1 MTFFHLILE
10 VFKSY
15 DYRDKLIAAF
25 AVALLLLMIVKMML
39 FPYGFFGF
47 GQPNVYTE
55 GLVSQS
61 GIQNVNPLFVDYN
74 EADREV
80 SSLVFS
86 GLMKFDPDKQAIVDD
101 MATLSIS
108 EDKKNYTFTV
118 RDGIRWHDGEA
129 VTAKDAYFT
138 FHDVIGDL
146 GFQNEILKTNF
157 AGVKVDLIDDMT
169 IRFTLEKPNTF
180 FVTNFTVG
188 LLPQH
193 ILGSIDPAT
202 ILQNGFNKKPIGT
215 GPYMVVDPVK
225 SFSDGSMQITLERY
239 SAYYGEVSEIEFMK
253 FISYPS
259 MNALVEE
266 LSSVNSVTKIAGEYV
281 SNFASNGRFTL
292 LPYELPQYT
301 AVFMN
306 MESSILKDNQNV
318 RLALQKAVDKQKL
331 LESFLD
337 KVPIDT
343 PLMELDQSDWVYQPN
358 VEQAQGA
365 LKEAGYLYKR
375 SDKDQT
381 GIRYDDDG
389 NPLELNFI
397 VRAYNDGTPQY
408 EEVTKVIGFLTDAW
422 RGIGVGLKLEFL
434 DADAFHERVASRSYD
449 LLFVGQSLGYN
460 LDTYSYWHSTQANP
474 LGQNFS
480 NYKSFRV
487 DKLIESI
494 RMMFDDSEREEDLK
508 ELAVKIKEDIPAIFL
523 YRPVYYYATDCKVE
537 GISMKG
543 VDFPSDRLARIAK
556 WKFANK

>member
-1 MTFFHLILE
+1 MKFFHLILE
-10 VFKSY
+10 VFRSY
-15 DYRDKLIAAF
+15 DYRDKLLAAF
-25 AVALLLLMIVKMML
+25 SVALLLSMIVKMMV

-47 GQPNVYTE
+47 GKPNVYTE
-55 GLVSQS
+55 GVVSKA

-101 MATLSIS
+101 MAALSIS
-108 EDKKNYTFTV
+108 EDKTVYTFKV
-118 RDGIRWHDGEA
+118 RDGIRWHDGEK

-138 FHDVIGDL
+138 FHNVIGDL

-157 AGVKVDLIDDMT
+157 AGVVIDLVDEMT
-169 IRFTLEKPNTF
+169 IKFTLEKPNTF

-188 LLPQH
+188 LLPEH
-193 ILGSIDPAT
+193 VLGKVDPAT
-202 ILQNGFNKKPIGT
+202 ILQSDFNKKPVGT
-215 GPYMVVDPVK
+215 GPYMVVDPVEA
-225 SFSDGSMQITLERY
+225 FSDSSMQITLERNPT
-239 SAYYGEVSEIEFMK
+239 YYGEISEIEFMK

-259 MNALVEE
+259 MNDLVEN
-266 LSSVNSVTKIAGEYV
+266 LSSVNGVPKVTGEYV
-281 SNFASNGRFTL
+281 SNFAGNGRFNL

-306 MESSILKDNQNV
+306 MESKILKDNLNV
-318 RLALQKAVDKQKL
+318 RLALQKAVDKKKL
-331 LESFLD
+331 LESFVD

-343 PLMELDQSDWVYQPN
+343 PLMELDQEDWVYQSN
-358 VEQAQGA
+358 VDQAQGA

-375 SDKDQT
+375 SDAEQT
-381 GIRYDDDG
+381 GIRYNDDG
-389 NPLELNFI
+389 EPLELNFI
-397 VRAYNDGTPQY
+397 VRAYDDGTPQS
-408 EEVTKVIGFLTDAW
+408 EEVKKVIGFLTDAW

-434 DADAFHERVASRSYD
+434 DSDAFRERVASRSYD

-494 RMMFDDSEREEDLK
+494 RRMFDDSEREEDLK
-508 ELAVKIKEDIPAIFL
+508 ELAAKIKEDIPAIFL
-523 YRPVYYYATDCKVE
+523 YRPVYYYATDGKID
-537 GISMKG
+537 GISMEG
-543 VDFPSDRLARIAK
+543 VDFPSDRLARISK
-556 WKFANK
+556 WKFK